1 MIDEKIKYSTAFTAG
16 ALLSRETE
24 ALIGSIIN
32 IEEFIQGRETVDYT
46 VIPVNAESSKKRLKS
61 EIEKRLRA
69 LNNPTLIDH
78 FTTANNSNKSVI
90 LFYGICKTYP
100 IIKHFMLEVVLNKW
114 QNLDTDIAVTDFTN
128 FLYRKMDY
136 HPELEKI
143 TEKSI
148 YKCGQVVIKM
158 LIDLGIVTKNTIQK
172 IDIDTSII
180 KECNQVGDN
189 WFMDVLL
196 LNELEKHEI

>member
-1 MIDEKIKYSTAFTAG
+1 MIEDKIKYSTAFTTG
-16 ALLSRETE
+16 ALLARETE
-24 ALIGSIIN
+24 VLISFIIN
-32 IEEFIQGRETVDYT
+32 IEDFLQKKETVDYT
-46 VIPVNAESSKKRLKS
+46 LIPVNSEKSKKNLKS

-69 LNNPTLIDH
+69 LNNPTLIDR
-78 FTTANNSNKSVI
+78 FTTANNTTKRVI
-90 LFYGICKTYP
+90 LFYAICKTYP
-100 IIKHFMLEVVLNKW
+100 VIKHFMLEVVLNKW
-114 QNLDTDIAVTDFTN
+114 QNLDTDLSVSDFTN

-158 LIDLGIVTKNTIQK
+158 LIDLGMVIKNKLQK
-172 IDIDTSII
+172 IDVDTTIL

-189 WFMDVLL
+189 WFMDVVL
-196 LNELEKHEI
+196 LNDLQKQEI

>member
-1 MIDEKIKYSTAFTAG
+1 MIDDKIKYSTAFTAG
-16 ALLSRETE
+16 ALLTRETE
-24 ALIGSIIN
+24 AIIGSIIN
-32 IEEFIQGRETVDYT
+32 IEDFIVGKETVNYT

-69 LNNPTLIDH
+69 LNNPTLIDR
-78 FTTANNSNKSVI
+78 FTTANKFTKNVI
-90 LFYGICKTYP
+90 LFYAICKTYP

-114 QNLDTDIAVTDFTN
+114 QNLDTDLAVSDFTN
-128 FLYRKMDY
+128 FLHRKMDH

-158 LIDLGIVTKNTIQK
+158 LIDLGMVIKNKLQK
-172 IDIDTSII
+172 IDVDTTIL
-180 KECNQVGDN
+180 KECNLVGDY
-189 WFMDVLL
+189 WFMDVAL
-196 LNELEKHEI
+196 LNDIEKQEI